1 MPTEFTI
8 DTKRGV
14 VISRGTGVFTHA
26 DYLSHMARMEAH
38 PRFCSAFNQIVDCRG
53 FSHVDLSGWQ
63 VENLAGK
70 SVFGS
75 RTRRAFVVSSELQ
88 HGLAR
93 MFATWREINEAQQVM
108 VFRDMDDAVSWL
120 GLPPDYDPYAP
131 DESPFADPLS

>member
-8 DTKRGV
+8 DTRWGV
-14 VISRGTGVFTHA
+14 VISRGTGVFTQA
-26 DYLSHMARMEAH
+26 DYLGHMARMEAH

-53 FSHVDLSGWQ
+53 FSHMDLSGWQ
-63 VENLAGK
+63 IEKLADK

-93 MFATWREINEAQQVM
+93 MFATWREIKEAQQVM
-108 VFRDMDDAVSWL
+108 VFRAMDDAVSWL
-120 GLPPDYDPYAP
+120 GLPPDFDPYAA
-131 DESPFADPLS
+131 DESESAEPLS

>member
-14 VISRGTGVFTHA
+14 VISRGTGVFTDA

-38 PRFCSAFNQIVDCRG
+38 PRFCSAFNKIVDCRG
-53 FSHVDLSGWQ
+53 FSHMDLSGGQ
-63 VENLAGK
+63 IEKLAGK
-70 SVFGS
+70 SAFGS
-75 RTRRAFVVSSELQ
+75 GTRIAFVVSSELQ

-93 MFATWREINEAQQVM
+93 MFATWREIKQAQQVM

-120 GLPPDYDPYAP
+120 GLPHDYDPEAS
-131 DESPFADPLS
+131 DESESAEPRS